1 MRAAIGRNAVAPILA
16 ATRLGNTK
24 FSRRPPF
31 GFYDDLHIVSQ
42 RDEET
47 HKPLDRIATELTGQ
61 HR

>member
-1 MRAAIGRNAVAPILA
+1 VP
-16 ATRLGNTK
+16 
-24 FSRRPPF
+24 
-31 GFYDDLHIVSQ
+31 Q